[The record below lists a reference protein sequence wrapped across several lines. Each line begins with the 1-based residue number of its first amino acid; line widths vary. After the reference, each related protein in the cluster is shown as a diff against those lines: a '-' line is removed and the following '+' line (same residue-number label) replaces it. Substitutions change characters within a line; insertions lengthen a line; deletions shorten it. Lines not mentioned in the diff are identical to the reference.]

1 MKSTIRKAEKS
12 IPKKEWSSG
21 RSKSSKLALHGM
33 GTLFRRGT
41 RGMNELVVAHIEEG
55 SNEDQVRWFLRTLHR
70 SGMTARADVV
80 IVFPWSPIPP
90 QISRAIEEEN
100 RTFMKLF
107 NSLVREASA
116 QQTMPKTSVN
126 ISHVGKSEQ
135 LLSSSR
141 IVVNKGGGEFNVAR
155 AVSTCKISRF
165 NSGAFK
171 KAAQDRNYGVG
182 DGKANEPLWGSHN
195 GNQSTE
201 SEVMYFEP
209 VWGSIVGFDVS
220 ELNPDDALIG
230 FLDQP
235 PIQLRRWACY
245 QMLLGKVRHKF
256 KHVLLTEVKGVLV
269 LGDAMAVV
277 RKKNGLYLTVQDRT
291 WSDLMLENG
300 TWSDPIPENGKDIGL
315 NSKGSNGVRMQGI
328 FESVYGNQLWTSLDK
343 REKEM
348 KLVNSGVILGGIQPV
363 RRLANAMMTEIVR
376 VALQRKSR
384 NPFPDSVLLTY
395 LIQKSYV
402 LGKKV
407 MENVHT
413 VENSDSIVHS
423 LEQTKQKDLFFRKKA
438 SPYIILQGYVNL
450 VGRANITAM
459 LLDDICSSQADAVA
473 YEDCVLAYARYP
485 KNR

>member
-1 MKSTIRKAEKS
+1 
-12 IPKKEWSSG
+12 
-21 RSKSSKLALHGM
+21 
-33 GTLFRRGT
+33 
-41 RGMNELVVAHIEEG
+41 
-55 SNEDQVRWFLRTLHR
+55 
-70 SGMTARADVV
+70 
-80 IVFPWSPIPP
+80 VFPWSPIPP

-100 RTFMKLF
+100 RRFLKLF
-107 NSLVREASA
+107 TSLIREASA
-116 QQTMPKTSVN
+116 QQTMSRASVN
-126 ISHVGKSEQ
+126 TSHLDKSEQ

-141 IVVNKGGGEFNVAR
+141 IVRNKGGGEVNVAR

-171 KAAQDRNYGVG
+171 KAAQDRNHGVE
-182 DGKANEPLWGSHN
+182 DGKANEPLWGPHN
-195 GNQSTE
+195 GNKSTG
-201 SEVMYFEP
+201 SDNMFFEP
-209 VWGSIVGFDVS
+209 VWGSIVGFDVA

-235 PIQLRRWACY
+235 PIHLRRWACY

-269 LGDAMAVV
+269 FGDAMAVV

-291 WSDLMLENG
+291 WSDPM
-300 TWSDPIPENGKDIGL
+300 PENDTDIVKSGL
-315 NSKGSNGVRMQGI
+315 NNEEGNSVRMQGI
-328 FESVYGNQLWTSLDK
+328 FESVYGHQLWTSLEK

-395 LIQKSYV
+395 LLQKSYV

-423 LEQTKQKDLFFRKKA
+423 LEQSKQTDLFFRKKTC
-438 SPYIILQGYVNL
+438 PYTILQGYANSD
-450 VGRANITAM
+450 GRSNITAM

-473 YEDCVLAYARYP
+473 YEDCVLADARYQ
-485 KNR
+485 KTR

>member
-1 MKSTIRKAEKS
+1 
-12 IPKKEWSSG
+12 
-21 RSKSSKLALHGM
+21 
-33 GTLFRRGT
+33 
-41 RGMNELVVAHIEEG
+41 
-55 SNEDQVRWFLRTLHR
+55 
-70 SGMTARADVV
+70 
-80 IVFPWSPIPP
+80 
-90 QISRAIEEEN
+90 
-100 RTFMKLF
+100 
-107 NSLVREASA
+107 
-116 QQTMPKTSVN
+116 
-126 ISHVGKSEQ
+126 
-135 LLSSSR
+135 
-141 IVVNKGGGEFNVAR
+141 
-155 AVSTCKISRF
+155 
-165 NSGAFK
+165 
-171 KAAQDRNYGVG
+171 
-182 DGKANEPLWGSHN
+182 
-195 GNQSTE
+195 
-201 SEVMYFEP
+201 
-209 VWGSIVGFDVS
+209 
-220 ELNPDDALIG
+220 
-230 FLDQP
+230 
-235 PIQLRRWACY
+235 
-245 QMLLGKVRHKF
+245 
-256 KHVLLTEVKGVLV
+256 LTEVKGVLV

-291 WSDLMLENG
+291 WSDLLLENG
-300 TWSDPIPENGKDIGL
+300 TWSDPMPENGIDIGL
-315 NSKGSNGVRMQGI
+315 NSKRSNGVRMQGI

-423 LEQTKQKDLFFRKKA
+423 LEQTKQKDLFFKKKA

-473 YEDCVLAYARYP
+473 YEDCVLAYARYQ